1 VNRSSTLLALTL
13 DTAPEPDV
21 FAYRQ
26 FHVWLDEI
34 LAVAEG
40 EQNKDDG
47 RPRGALLFLRG
58 GGMVAVLEAHAD
70 VLRAVR
76 GSAVV
81 VRVSA
86 GE

>member
-1 VNRSSTLLALTL
+1 MSRSSTLLAFTL

-21 FAYRQ
+21 FQYRR
-26 FHVWLDEI
+26 FHVFADEI
-34 LAVAEG
+34 IAVAEG

-70 VLRAVR
+70 VLRVVQ
-76 GSAVV
+76 GSAAIVTV
-81 VRVSA
+81 H
-86 GE
+86 EEE